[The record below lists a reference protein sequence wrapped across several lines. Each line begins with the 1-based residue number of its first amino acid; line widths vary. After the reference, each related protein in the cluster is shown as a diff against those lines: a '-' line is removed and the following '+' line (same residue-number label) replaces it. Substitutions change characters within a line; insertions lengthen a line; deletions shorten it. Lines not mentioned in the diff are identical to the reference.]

1 MSSLST
7 STLHQMEVCG
17 VIQLLSNPAGP
28 QRVPSLLKHAEEP
41 GAKLPALHH
50 RQTPETLPEGPAAPQ
65 QVWSVENLFTS
76 LYQNTS
82 VLSYSCRA
90 PSTGD
95 GRFPE
100 ALQLVKE
107 QKLFAEALRLYAS
120 DGPHYKVTQQK
131 I

>member
-1 MSSLST
+1 MSST
-7 STLHQMEVCG
+7 STSTSPSLYQMEVCG
-17 VIQLLSNPAGP
+17 VIQMLSNPAGP

-65 QVWSVENLFTS
+65 QVWSVENLFSS

-82 VLSYSCRA
+82 VLSYSCCA

-95 GRFPE
+95 RRFPE

-107 QKLFAEALRLYAS
+107 QKLFAEALRLYAA
-120 DGPHYKVTQQK
+120 DGPHYKVTR
-131 I
+131 